1 MNFNWKRKQKQKRKK
16 EGMEL
21 NKIYNESNLETM
33 AKMPD
38 NFIDLTVTS
47 PPYNMRTRIRNGQY
61 TTREKS
67 EHFSKKYKHF
77 DDALPINDF
86 YEFHRS
92 VLTELLRVSKIVC
105 YNFQIVT
112 GSKEAF
118 FKIIGDFNKDIKDII
133 IWDKGSGQPAMHG
146 MVLNSCYEMVLI
158 LEDDKRA
165 GRAIQNGKF
174 KRGEMNN
181 ILRIGRGK
189 KVSDVHGAI
198 FPEQLPFDLINAFS
212 EKESLIY
219 DPFMGSGTTGLVVS
233 KLGRK
238 YIGSEITE
246 EYCKIAETRIQS
258 AVGLF
263 FNSFETELS
272 NEAGT

>member
-1 MNFNWKRKQKQKRKK
+1 
-16 EGMEL
+16 MEI
-21 NKIYNESNLETM
+21 NKLYNENCLDTM

-38 NFIDLTVTS
+38 KFVDLVVTS

-77 DDALPINDF
+77 GDDLPIDEF
-86 YEFHRS
+86 YSFHS
-92 VLTELLRVSKIVC
+92 DVLRELLRVAKIVC

-118 FKIIGDFNKDIKDII
+118 FKIIGYFNKDIKDII

-146 MVLNSCYEMVLI
+146 MVLNNCYEMVLI

-165 GRAIQNGKF
+165 GRAIQNAKF

-181 ILRIGRGK
+181 ILRIGRGEK
-189 KVSDVHGAI
+189 ICDVHSAI
-198 FPEQLPFDLINAFS
+198 FPEQLPFDLISAFS
-212 EKESLIY
+212 EKEALIY
-219 DPFMGSGTTGLVVS
+219 DPFTGSGTTAKMAV
-233 KLGRK
+233 KLGRNW
-238 YIGSEITE
+238 IGSEISA
-246 EYCKIAETRIQS
+246 EYCEIANKRISDAIKLTGTTDPDKAIPGQQIN
-258 AVGLF
+258 LF
-263 FNSFETELS
+263 
-272 NEAGT
+272 

>member
-1 MNFNWKRKQKQKRKK
+1 
-16 EGMEL
+16 MEI
-21 NKIYNESNLETM
+21 NKIYNENCLDTM

-38 NFIDLTVTS
+38 KFVDLVVTS

-67 EHFSKKYKHF
+67 KHFSKKYKYF

-86 YEFHRS
+86 YEFHKG

-165 GRAIQNGKF
+165 GRVIQNAKF

-189 KVSDVHGAI
+189 KVSEIHGAI
-198 FPEQLPFDLINAFS
+198 FPEQLPFELIKAFS
-212 EKESLIY
+212 EKGDLVY
-219 DPFMGSGTTGLVVS
+219 DPFMGSGTTAKIAMLNN
-233 KLGRK
+233 RN
-238 YIGSEITE
+238 YIGSEISK
-246 EYCKIAETRIQS
+246 EYCDIAEKRI
-258 AVGLF
+258 
-263 FNSFETELS
+263 
-272 NEAGT
+272 NENL

>member
-1 MNFNWKRKQKQKRKK
+1 MAI
-16 EGMEL
+16 
-21 NKIYNESNLETM
+21 IYNESCLDTL
-33 AKMPD
+33 ARMPD
-38 NFIDLTVTS
+38 KFITLTVTS
-47 PPYNMRTRIRNGQY
+47 PPYNMRTRIRNGRY

-86 YEFHRS
+86 YEFHSR

-118 FKIIGDFNKDIKDII
+118 FKIIGAFNKDIKDII
-133 IWDKGSGQPAMHG
+133 IWDKGNGQPAMHG
-146 MVLNSCYEMVLI
+146 MVLNSCYEMVLV

-165 GRAIQNGKF
+165 GRAIQNAKF

-189 KVSDVHGAI
+189 KVSDVHGAV
-198 FPEQLPFDLINAFS
+198 FPEQLPFELINAFS
-212 EKESLIY
+212 EKGDLIY
-219 DPFMGSGTTGLVVS
+219 DPFMGSGTTAIVAK
-233 KLGRK
+233 KLGRSC
-238 YIGSEITE
+238 IGSEISS
-246 EYCKIAETRIQS
+246 EYCKIAENRI
-258 AVGLF
+258 
-263 FNSFETELS
+263 
-272 NEAGT
+272 NE